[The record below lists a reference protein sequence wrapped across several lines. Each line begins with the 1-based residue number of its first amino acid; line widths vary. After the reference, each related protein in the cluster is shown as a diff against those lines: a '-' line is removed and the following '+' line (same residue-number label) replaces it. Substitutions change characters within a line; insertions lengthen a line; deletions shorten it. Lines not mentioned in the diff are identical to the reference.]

1 MSIKMVLIS
10 SDFTTNTCNNY
21 QDFGG
26 GIISTFLV
34 VDVFCA
40 IFLKIFI
47 LMQCS
52 NNFFLN

>member
-21 QDFGG
+21 QDFGS

-34 VDVFCA
+34 VDVSVPYF
-40 IFLKIFI
+40 
-47 LMQCS
+47 
-52 NNFFLN
+52 

>member
-26 GIISTFLV
+26 GIISTFWV
-34 VDVFCA
+34 VDVSVPYF
-40 IFLKIFI
+40 
-47 LMQCS
+47 
-52 NNFFLN
+52 

>member
-10 SDFTTNTCNNY
+10 SGFTTNTCNNY

-34 VDVFCA
+34 VDVSVPYF
-40 IFLKIFI
+40 
-47 LMQCS
+47 
-52 NNFFLN
+52 